1 MSFLD
6 KIKDI
11 MNVRSFE
18 QFIQRGSNKIFRAS
32 IVKISTLDKNVLDS
46 EWALASRVTAALKSS
61 DLTIEPGLLGYG
73 INEVNLN
80 VYEQHIMQRTCHA
93 IWYVRDIS
101 RGTEQ

>member
-1 MSFLD
+1 M
-6 KIKDI
+6 
-11 MNVRSFE
+11 
-18 QFIQRGSNKIFRAS
+18 
-32 IVKISTLDKNVLDS
+32 NVLDS
-46 EWALASRVTAALKSS
+46 EWALASQVTAALKSS
-61 DLTIEPGLLGYG
+61 DLTIEPGLLGNG